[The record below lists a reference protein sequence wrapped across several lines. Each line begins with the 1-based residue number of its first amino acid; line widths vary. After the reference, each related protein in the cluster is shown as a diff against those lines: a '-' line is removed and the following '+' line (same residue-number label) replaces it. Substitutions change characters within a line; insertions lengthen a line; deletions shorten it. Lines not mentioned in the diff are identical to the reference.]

1 MALGVT
7 CPAFGQD
14 WIPTEEFPL
23 LFKRMEVATIHYGL
37 FQDYS
42 KTVPCNISIGDD
54 KKTHSLVYINDSTT
68 VMETDPANIN
78 YVEFPDGKYIPI
90 EQQYFGKVIIEDSV
104 GKVIKVRDLDRHKLT
119 EASRSTLSQAS
130 RINLEYMRWYVPSE
144 SDSQLP
150 MTTRFYFV
158 FRGNMFEITDKNIL
172 ANINQKRRKEY
183 LAYTRS
189 AEVISTNEGSVR
201 QLWADFF
208 VNYNNVL
215 KFYKKK

>member
-183 LAYTRS
+183 LAYTRA

>member
-1 MALGVT
+1 MALRVT